1 MAQDLG
7 PVYDKCLVRKCSE
20 FLEEVVRNTTEEYSH
35 FIPYLLTGVVCLSV
49 VLLYLIIAYATYIA
63 RRYFGASCG
72 QFGFEGEHDDLEDS
86 DNEFEDIEILEQKDC
101 IEFAYL
107 LFQDIFYHDIH
118 DELDHFHAEEEEEEN
133 YEEGHWDQ
141 HRAYP
146 TPLDFDK
153 NKTIHRDF
161 VIAAAALIA
170 EVYGVEG
177 ILTDT
182 HSFMDTLDRIQL
194 EDRHSLAPS
203 VHALEEIIE
212 GGSPPGD
219 EEEEGQEAENEDGNT
234 GVLINKKDGGSVEK
248 PDIVAEAGKGV
259 RFDKTEVEEQTDPTQ
274 QEKKDSVRAKV

>member
-1 MAQDLG
+1 MTRTAT
-7 PVYDKCLVRKCSE
+7 R
-20 FLEEVVRNTTEEYSH
+20 
-35 FIPYLLTGVVCLSV
+35 VVCLSV

-72 QFGFEGEHDDLEDS
+72 QFGFEGEHDELDDEDS

-118 DELDHFHAEEEEEEN
+118 DELDHYHPEEEEEN

-141 HRAYP
+141 HRTYP

-182 HSFMDTLDRIQL
+182 HSFMATLDRIQL
-194 EDRHSLAPS
+194 EDRHTLAPS
-203 VHALEEIIE
+203 AHALEEIIE
-212 GGSPPGD
+212 GESPVGG
-219 EEEEGQEAENEDGNT
+219 EEVEGQEAENKDGNT
-234 GVLINKKDGGSVEK
+234 GVLVKNQDDGSTEK
-248 PDIVAEAGKGV
+248 PEIVADAGKGIG
-259 RFDKTEVEEQTDPTQ
+259 FEKTEGEEQRNPAQ
-274 QEKKDSVRAKV
+274 QEKKDSGAALTPRCVTKKAHMYSTLCDEK